1 MHFHRNRS
9 DVISTM
15 KRYTLAN
22 GLVVILQPIEH
33 AVSASVGLWVKTGS
47 RDELPEQY
55 GYAHFVEHML
65 FKGTPRYTAKELA
78 QLVDRIGGQHNA
90 ATNKEYT
97 CYYLNVV
104 SDYCVTAVDV
114 LADMFYNPLFIDA
127 EIEKEKGVVIEEIG
141 MYEDTPDEHIHDLFT
156 SVMFNGHPL
165 AHLILGTNE
174 SVSTISRDT
183 ITSFYNSC
191 YGTGNSVLVVAG
203 CFDLEEITLKIEEC
217 FAQKRGYEKN
227 IDLSSVYSQMN
238 TERIY
243 RHHVDRELE
252 QVHFCLGVDG
262 YKKQVADRWALYL
275 VSTIL
280 GGSMSSRLF
289 QRVREDEGL
298 CYSVYSFHSSYRD
311 TGAFGVYCGTSSEK
325 YERALKLILDELDI
339 IVNKGISESELDDAK
354 RFMKGNLALSLESIE
369 VRMGQLARDEIHYG
383 SFSSYDDIV
392 KNIFS
397 VTTADF
403 DRVVRDL
410 FNNKRISLVSI
421 GNKVKYDDR
430 PLYIGQ

>member
-1 MHFHRNRS
+1 MNRYVLPS
-9 DVISTM
+9 
-15 KRYTLAN
+15 

-33 AVSASVGLWVKTGS
+33 AVSTSVGLWIKAGS
-47 RDELPEQY
+47 RDEGPEQY

-65 FKGTPRYTAKELA
+65 FKGTPRYNAKELA

-104 SDYCVTAVDV
+104 SDYCRVALEV
-114 LADMFYNPLFIDA
+114 LSDMFYNPLFSEE

-156 SVMFNGHPL
+156 EMMFNDHPL
-165 AHLILGTNE
+165 AHLILGSTETVSAINRE
-174 SVSTISRDT
+174 SVV
-183 ITSFYNSC
+183 SFYDTH
-191 YGTGNSVLVVAG
+191 YGSSNSVLVVAG
-203 CFDLEEITLKIEEC
+203 KFDMNEMQIAIAELFSEERKYQSSIE
-217 FAQKRGYEKN
+217 AVKPA
-227 IDLSSVYSQMN
+227 IPAVS
-238 TERIY
+238 RIY
-243 RHHVDRELE
+243 HQHVERELE

-262 YKKQVADRWALYL
+262 HKKRSDDRWILYL

-311 TGAFGVYCGTSSEK
+311 TGLFGIYCGTSPEK
-325 YERALKLILDELDI
+325 YERALQLILDELNI
-339 IVNKGISESELDDAK
+339 IVNNGISIKELEDAK
-354 RFMKGNLALSLESIE
+354 RYIKGNLALSLESIE

-383 SFSSYDDIV
+383 SFYSFDEIIE
-392 KNIFS
+392 NIFA
-397 VTTADF
+397 VTPNDF
-403 DRVVRDL
+403 DRVVRDI
-410 FNNKRISLVSI
+410 FCDKRLSLVSI
-421 GNKVKYDDR
+421 GNNVKYDDR
-430 PLYIGQ
+430 PLYVGR